1 MQNIIFIIFFLYFS
15 FQRRKQSQV
24 ERAPLYQSQVP
35 I

>member
-1 MQNIIFIIFFLYFS
+1 MQNIIFIIFFYFS

-24 ERAPLYQSQVP
+24 EGAPLYQSQVP